1 MSAVVVGA
9 EAGSTELFAKAV
21 RLGLGYRDISQMPMP
36 VADILTQELRQL
48 YRRRCHVQ
56 QYSAPGKSF
65 YRATLGY
72 HGTHR
77 LK

>member
-1 MSAVVVGA
+1 MNSFLFDLTCMSAVVVGA

-56 QYSAPGKSF
+56 Q
-65 YRATLGY
+65 
-72 HGTHR
+72 
-77 LK
+77 